1 MGRPSSHMQE
11 LEAGKGMKGER
22 MVGEGMV
29 GEGLLLEA

>member
-11 LEAGKGMKGER
+11 LEVGMG

-29 GEGLLLEA
+29 GEGMLLEA